1 MDRNVARNKA
11 ALSWYA
17 INHVIDQLQIPPL
30 LVPKLCTTIGIPP
43 AMPNTNR
50 PLPIVCPECHY
61 DGCMLVV
68 RSLTVIM
75 VKCVSCRHEWAT
87 DFDNLTPEI
96 QQKVDE
102 VRQDH

>member
-1 MDRNVARNKA
+1 
-11 ALSWYA
+11 
-17 INHVIDQLQIPPL
+17 
-30 LVPKLCTTIGIPP
+30 
-43 AMPNTNR
+43 
-50 PLPIVCPECHY
+50 
-61 DGCMLVV
+61 MLVV